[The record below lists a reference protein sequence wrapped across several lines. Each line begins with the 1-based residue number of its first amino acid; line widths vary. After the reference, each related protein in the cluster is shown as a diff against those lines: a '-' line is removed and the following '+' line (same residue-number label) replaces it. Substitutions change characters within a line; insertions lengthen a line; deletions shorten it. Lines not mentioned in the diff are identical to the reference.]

1 MFQNS
6 LQVLSP
12 IIGLFINVSFQVVS
26 FRYIS
31 NLSLLKSVFL
41 GFTVGLLCIFLL
53 EFYALFTLS
62 ISPKDFIYSLIV
74 NFMTYSSLGYC
85 YFHFI
90 NLGETARRVRIVKEL
105 FDSQEGLAMSEI
117 LERYNAKDIVEIRIK
132 RLVNNGQ
139 IVYKKDR
146 YYIGMP
152 IMLLMAKIIVTMKLI
167 LLGKR
172 SEFDF
177 K

>member
-1 MFQNS
+1 MSIDYLN
-6 LQVLSP
+6 VLIP
-12 IIGLFINVSFQVVS
+12 IIGLMINVSVQVLS
-26 FRYIS
+26 FRYTS
-31 NLSLLKSVFL
+31 SLSLLRSLFL
-41 GFTVGLLCIFLL
+41 GFVIGLFSVFILEEHLFFTMSTLTNDFLPIL
-53 EFYALFTLS
+53 IANF
-62 ISPKDFIYSLIV
+62 IIYSA
-74 NFMTYSSLGYC
+74 LGYC

-90 NLGETARRVRIVKEL
+90 NLGETARRVRIIKEL
-105 FDSQEGLAMSEI
+105 FDSQEGLSTSEI

-139 IVYKKDR
+139 IIYKKDR

-152 IMLLMAKIIVTMKLI
+152 IMLLMAKVIVTMKLI
-167 LLGKR
+167 VLGKR